1 MSSERGNQK
10 RRDDSPFF
18 FDTLSV
24 DSEHTRGS
32 GGATG
37 STRESRWLVSGMRCA
52 GCASRLEAD
61 LRVTKGVLEAGV
73 NFATGTATVLGG
85 GNEPS
90 LEKLQKVIE
99 AAGFQCKLLSEME
112 SDVAPADPAASARW
126 VWAAIGFVPL
136 SVFSMLDHFGADVF
150 SLFHF
155 QGRIWIEAVVSGAV
169 VFGAASDILKSSW
182 AALRRGA
189 PDMDFLVGSGAVLAW
204 SASFLAVWLGS
215 AAMKGAYFEVA
226 AGIVTFALFGR
237 WLERNTRVRA
247 GAAIKA
253 LAQLQPGTVRVEVD
267 GGVQTCDIRDV
278 RAGMVVQIAPG
289 DRIPVDGVVIEG
301 VSQLDESWVTGE
313 SVPVL
318 RAAGARLIGGT
329 LNGDG
334 ALRVR
339 VSAGGRD
346 TFLQQVLRIVREAQD
361 AKPPVQ
367 RLADAVSGYFCL
379 AVLVAA
385 ILTACIWALFGAP
398 ETRFSLAFWHGLSVL
413 VVACPCALGLA
424 TPVAVLAGTG
434 RAAQLGVLFR
444 NGAALEILSKVQ
456 FVVLDKTGTLTFGR
470 MKIVEW
476 WERRSFEGRLLVLV
490 AAAQKQ
496 SLHPAAGAV
505 ERRSLGWKFLWESR
519 SGSRSPASFF
529 RRHRPASGPG
539 GSGSQ
544 RRESLP
550 DGFELQTKFVQRPR
564 RWSPR

>member
-1 MSSERGNQK
+1 
-10 RRDDSPFF
+10 
-18 FDTLSV
+18 
-24 DSEHTRGS
+24 
-32 GGATG
+32 
-37 STRESRWLVSGMRCA
+37 
-52 GCASRLEAD
+52 
-61 LRVTKGVLEAGV
+61 
-73 NFATGTATVLGG
+73 
-85 GNEPS
+85 
-90 LEKLQKVIE
+90 
-99 AAGFQCKLLSEME
+99 
-112 SDVAPADPAASARW
+112 
-126 VWAAIGFVPL
+126 
-136 SVFSMLDHFGADVF
+136 
-150 SLFHF
+150 
-155 QGRIWIEAVVSGAV
+155 
-169 VFGAASDILKSSW
+169 
-182 AALRRGA
+182 
-189 PDMDFLVGSGAVLAW
+189 MDFLVGSGAVLAW

-505 ERRSLGWKFLWESR
+505 VAAASERGLFVGEASEVRAVPASSNSRLCAAVATVPYFCPITSPCSVTRRSPERVPLGSASR
-519 SGSRSPASFF
+519 NRWVGPAP
-529 RRHRPASGPG
+529 RLTVPPRP
-539 GSGSQ
+539 
-544 RRESLP
+544 
-550 DGFELQTKFVQRPR
+550 
-564 RWSPR
+564 